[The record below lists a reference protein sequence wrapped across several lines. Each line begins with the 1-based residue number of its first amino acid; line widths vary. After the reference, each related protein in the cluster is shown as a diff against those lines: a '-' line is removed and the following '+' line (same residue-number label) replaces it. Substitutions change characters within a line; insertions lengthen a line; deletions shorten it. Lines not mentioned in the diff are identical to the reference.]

1 MNKQIYTITELS
13 EELNQARQN
22 VRRRLIK
29 LDIQAVNED
38 DREYKT
44 DPLEYD
50 YQALVSLAEDFGVVL
65 RTSFSTTNEQAST
78 TNEQA
83 STTNE
88 QASTTKAQ
96 ANEQA
101 KNDIIELLKEQ
112 LEHEREQNKKL
123 SKLNENLLIQLDKN
137 QTLLDQQQRL
147 SLNNINNIKML
158 ESELE
163 EEKRLF
169 ASSPIKH
176 QPIA

>member
-65 RTSFSTTNEQAST
+65 RTSFSTTNEQA
-78 TNEQA
+78 
-83 STTNE
+83 
-88 QASTTKAQ
+88 
-96 ANEQA
+96 
-101 KNDIIELLKEQ
+101 KNDMIEVLKDQ
-112 LEHEREQNKKL
+112 LEHERDQNKKL
-123 SKLNENLLIQLDKN
+123 SKLNENLLNQLDKN

-158 ESELE
+158 EVELE
-163 EEKRLF
+163 EK
-169 ASSPIKH
+169 
-176 QPIA
+176 

>member
-1 MNKQIYTITELS
+1 MKLKKKQKKLFK
-13 EELNQARQN
+13 LNRQRKN
-22 VRRRLIK
+22 
-29 LDIQAVNED
+29 QNG
-38 DREYKT
+38 
-44 DPLEYD
+44 
-50 YQALVSLAEDFGVVL
+50 SFGVAL

-78 TNEQA
+78 T
-83 STTNE
+83 
-88 QASTTKAQ
+88 KDQ

-112 LEHEREQNKKL
+112 LEHERDQNKKL

-163 EEKRLF
+163 EEKEEKETKWYNIFKR
-169 ASSPIKH
+169 KK
-176 QPIA
+176 

>member
-29 LDIQAVNED
+29 LDIQAINEY

-50 YQALVSLAEDFGVVL
+50 YQALISLAEDFGVVL

-78 TNEQA
+78 T
-83 STTNE
+83 
-88 QASTTKAQ
+88 KAQ

-101 KNDIIELLKEQ
+101 KNDIIEVLKDQ
-112 LEHEREQNKKL
+112 LELMYL
-123 SKLNENLLIQLDKN
+123 SIETWSIIQLTN
-137 QTLLDQQQRL
+137 TITGFFRTG
-147 SLNNINNIKML
+147 S
-158 ESELE
+158 
-163 EEKRLF
+163 RP
-169 ASSPIKH
+169 ARRRWH
-176 QPIA
+176 R

>member
-29 LDIQAVNED
+29 LDIQAINEY

-50 YQALVSLAEDFGVVL
+50 YQALISLAEDFGVVL

-78 TNEQA
+78 T
-83 STTNE
+83 
-88 QASTTKAQ
+88 KDQ

-101 KNDIIELLKEQ
+101 KNDIIEVLKDQ
-112 LEHEREQNKKL
+112 LEHERDQNKKL
-123 SKLNENLLIQLDKN
+123 SKLNENLLNQLDKN

-147 SLNNINNIKML
+147 SLSDRNKIIAL
-158 ESELE
+158 ELEIEEVE
-163 EEKRLF
+163 EEKEIEKKSKWYHIFRR
-169 ASSPIKH
+169 KK
-176 QPIA
+176 

>member
-29 LDIQAVNED
+29 LDIQAINEY

-50 YQALVSLAEDFGVVL
+50 YQALISLAEDFGVVL
-65 RTSFSTTNEQAST
+65 RTSF
-78 TNEQA
+78 

-147 SLNNINNIKML
+147 SLNNIKML

-163 EEKRLF
+163 EEKEEKETKWYNIFKR
-169 ASSPIKH
+169 KK
-176 QPIA
+176 

>member
-50 YQALVSLAEDFGVVL
+50 YQALISLAEDYGVIL
-65 RTSFSTTNEQAST
+65 RTSDSST
-78 TNEQA
+78 
-83 STTNE
+83 
-88 QASTTKAQ
+88 K
-96 ANEQA
+96 EQA
-101 KNDIIELLKEQ
+101 KEQAKDDIIDLLKEQ
-112 LEHEREQNKKL
+112 LEYEKDRNEKL
-123 SKLNENLLIQLDKN
+123 SKLNDNLLEQLDKN

-147 SLNNINNIKML
+147 SLSDRNKIIAL
-158 ESELE
+158 ELEIEEVE
-163 EEKRLF
+163 EEKEIEKKSKWYHIFRR
-169 ASSPIKH
+169 KK
-176 QPIA
+176 